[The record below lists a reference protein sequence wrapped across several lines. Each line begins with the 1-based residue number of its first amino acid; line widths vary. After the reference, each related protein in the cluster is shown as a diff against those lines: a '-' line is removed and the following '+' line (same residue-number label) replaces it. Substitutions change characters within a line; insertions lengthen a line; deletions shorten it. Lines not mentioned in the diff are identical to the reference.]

1 MHNLRV
7 QVSNINFEGSKSI
20 EILSMEIIMVTNVDK
35 LMLFENIT
43 YQKVGEI
50 PIPLLKTESREPNE
64 IIGIQKSDDE
74 QYLAIIS
81 GKNLIMDEQKQNQL
95 FIFKRKVT

>member
-1 MHNLRV
+1 
-7 QVSNINFEGSKSI
+7 
-20 EILSMEIIMVTNVDK
+20 MEIIMVTNVDK

-64 IIGIQKSDDE
+64 IIGI
-74 QYLAIIS
+74 
-81 GKNLIMDEQKQNQL
+81 
-95 FIFKRKVT
+95 

>member
-7 QVSNINFEGSKSI
+7 CVSSINFEGSKAI
-20 EILSMEIIMVTNVDK
+20 EMDSLDMIIATNIDK
-35 LMLFENIT
+35 LLLFENTT

-50 PIPLLKTESREPNE
+50 AIPLLKTESREPNE
-64 IIGIQKSDDE
+64 IIGIQKSEDE

-81 GKNLIMDEQKQNQL
+81 GKNLIMDE
-95 FIFKRKVT
+95 